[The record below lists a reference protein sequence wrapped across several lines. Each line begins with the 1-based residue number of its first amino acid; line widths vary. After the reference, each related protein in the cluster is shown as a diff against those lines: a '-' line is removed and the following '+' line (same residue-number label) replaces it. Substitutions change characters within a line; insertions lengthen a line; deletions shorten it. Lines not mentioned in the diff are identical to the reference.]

1 DTTTDKTYDS
11 STCGEMPNN
20 PYCAENRWAG
30 AKKACADL
38 GWHLPTDAEL
48 TAIYITTKK
57 NSGIKSLLNMSGLY
71 WSSSE
76 RYYNFTVWDRF
87 FPNGFQSIAGTTK
100 NGTLNARCI
109 K

>member
-1 DTTTDKTYDS
+1 MSYSPISEEPFTK
-11 STCGEMPNN
+11 NN
-20 PYCAENRWAG
+20 NYWAG

-57 NSGIKSLLNMSGLY
+57 NSGIKSLLNMSTSY
-71 WSSSE
+71 WSSSGF
-76 RYYNFTVWDRF
+76 RGYGAFVWGF
-87 FPNGFQSIAGTTK
+87 GNGLHVVSSKAG
-100 NGTLNARCI
+100 NNRLRCV